1 MSKHHIFPKRR
12 RIAFRS
18 IFASRLGVKFAAA
31 AGAALL
37 SAALMYFL
45 LSHGLFQWLY
55 GRLFG
60 MGAELTLSPQR
71 FQRRAEIASIVI
83 AAVSFF
89 LVMLPYVFR
98 TIRRIT
104 HLNDEMEVL
113 TGGDLSYSIEA
124 RGKDELADLARS
136 IEAMRLSVL
145 EQMTQENEAVL
156 ANSRLIT
163 SLSHD
168 LRTPL
173 TRLMGYLEIMRR
185 MSPDEPEQL
194 RRYLDAALENAMQM
208 KTLSDEMF
216 SNFRVRPS
224 QEDDC
229 GFETLNGAL
238 LFGQLISELCA
249 ELQDAGFTADAPE
262 QSGEYSVYVRVFD
275 LRRIFNNIFSNI
287 KKYADPA
294 KPVRFDAKLLGD
306 TVEIRQSN
314 SVLSDSEEE
323 GHGIG
328 LPTMQMLTERNGGRI
343 EAEQTDEL
351 FRVSLFFPIRP

>member
-1 MSKHHIFPKRR
+1 
-12 RIAFRS
+12 
-18 IFASRLGVKFAAA
+18 
-31 AGAALL
+31 
-37 SAALMYFL
+37 MYLL

-55 GRLFG
+55 ARLFEA
-60 MGAELTLSPQR
+60 GAELALSPQR
-71 FQRRAEIASIVI
+71 FQRRAEIASILC
-83 AAVSFF
+83 AALTFF

-124 RGKDELADLARS
+124 RGRDELADLARS

-145 EQMTQENEAVL
+145 EQMTKENEAVL

-173 TRLMGYLEIMRR
+173 TRLTGYLEIMR
-185 MSPDEPEQL
+185 MCPDDPEKL
-194 RRYLDAALENAMQM
+194 RRYLDAALENATQM

-216 SNFRVRPS
+216 SHFRVRPA
-224 QEDDC
+224 QEDEG
-229 GFETLNGAL
+229 GFETVSGAL
-238 LFGQLISELCA
+238 LFGQLIGEMCT
-249 ELQDAGFTADAPE
+249 ELQDAGFTAEAPE
-262 QSGEYSVYVRVFD
+262 PEGDYRVCVRVFD
-275 LRRIFNNIFSNI
+275 LRRIFNNIFSNLQ
-287 KKYADPA
+287 KYADPKA
-294 KPVRFDAKLLGD
+294 PIRFSVSLLGD

-314 SVLSDSEEE
+314 RVLSDSEEE

-351 FRVSLFFPIRP
+351 FRVSLFFPICP